1 MIKVIKTFFNKKVK
15 LLELNP
21 LIDRRGYFIEIFNK
35 KNYKLVGINENF
47 VQDNQSLSKIK
58 GTIRG
63 IHFQSPP
70 MQQSKLITV
79 QKGIIQ
85 DIVVDIRTKS
95 KTYGNYVSIKMI
107 DKAFNQLYIPSGFAH
122 GFCTLSNNTVINYKT
137 SNYYSKKHELC
148 ILWEDVDLS
157 INWKINN
164 NNIIISKKDSKGIKF
179 NDFHSPF

>member
-15 LLELNP
+15 LLELDP

-85 DIVVDIRTKS
+85 DIVVDIRKKS

-122 GFCTLSNNTVINYKT
+122 GFCTLAKENLVSAVISLPSLYQ
-137 SNYYSKKHELC
+137 L
-148 ILWEDVDLS
+148 V
-157 INWKINN
+157 
-164 NNIIISKKDSKGIKF
+164 
-179 NDFHSPF
+179 